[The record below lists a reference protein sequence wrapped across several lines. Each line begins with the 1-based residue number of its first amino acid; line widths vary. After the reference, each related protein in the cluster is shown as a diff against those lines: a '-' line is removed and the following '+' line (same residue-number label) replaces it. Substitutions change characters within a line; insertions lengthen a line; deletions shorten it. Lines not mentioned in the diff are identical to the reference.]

1 MSLPDELKPIFDRI
15 AQHQQTDADME
26 VLRQQLS
33 AGGQLVSQQGKFAV
47 NIGQGQDIHIGD
59 RIYQGADAETIR
71 DIVQA
76 TLKELQ
82 AKPNEE
88 ISTGG
93 NAVEGVAGCV
103 TNATIVT
110 GEVQEELEQLKRD
123 LLVRRWVQANL
134 RTRSIMLKA
143 VDREKERWLTEQQIH
158 EFPGPMLEIVDNLW
172 RHASGGKFGFRQ
184 QLHILEL
191 HNQAPQAFG
200 ESVGWLVEGAW
211 IKQDSQLSIDLETTP
226 AGHLPWNV
234 LPMITMDNAL
244 LNGFVIGLRKVN
256 KQLVKK
262 EWQRQLIA
270 DFMGSAGWLIRDRVD
285 KEEFKRSLEYELSQN
300 EPWWEGD
307 RMEEL
312 KVKRLFA
319 LLLSHHEFLK
329 N

>member
-26 VLRQQLS
+26 ILRQYLS
-33 AGGQLVSQQGKFAV
+33 TGGQFVLQQGKFAV

-59 RIYQGADAETIR
+59 RIYQGADAETIC

-82 AKPNEE
+82 TKPN
-88 ISTGG
+88 
-93 NAVEGVAGCV
+93 ALVGVAGSV
-103 TNATIVT
+103 MNGPIVT

-134 RTRSIMLKA
+134 RTRSIMLRT
-143 VDREKERWLTEQQIH
+143 VDRENERWLTEQQIH

-172 RHASGGKFGFRQ
+172 SHASGGKFGFRQ

-191 HNQAPQAFG
+191 HNQVPQAFG
-200 ESVGWLVEGAW
+200 KSVGWFVEGAW
-211 IKQDSQLSIDLETTP
+211 IKQDSQLSIDLETAP

-244 LNGFVIGLRKVN
+244 LNSFVIRLRTVN

-312 KVKRLFA
+312 KVRRLFA